1 MDIEQKVSKENVYE
15 QTFQHELIN
24 SKIKFFYMENI
35 PIKTS
40 EYNVTNAFK
49 ITLNFEC
56 VFVVIVEYIDEEA
69 IKKLEEVFAG
79 NKFHILDSN
88 MPIQELTKNIN
99 LYITGYNF

>member
-69 IKKLEEVFAG
+69 IKKLDDDVALSENDGTIKTLHE
-79 NKFHILDSN
+79 KML
-88 MPIQELTKNIN
+88 K
-99 LYITGYNF
+99 